1 MKAEV
6 DLSKY
11 HNKDNENKIIITNIE
26 SKELGAMIAEQK
38 SKITTKI
45 IELRINDKTYKIV
58 EYKKLI
64 DLERFNYKSR
74 RSIVEYFLI
83 EAFRNKEI
91 YTTDNIKV
99 GMSGRSASKI
109 ARVQANNQQEIAL
122 YSDNLI
128 QIGVFDKE
136 IPSYGNKEGQFRYYN
151 SLIKINNEVF
161 DVKLNIFKDQ
171 NGDRLYDINKITKIQ
186 QRSLEDYGQSLV
198 SNTSISNG
206 NEDVNMASKLNTRNK

>member
-1 MKAEV
+1 MFI

-109 ARVQANNQQEIAL
+109 ARVQANNQQEITL

>member
-1 MKAEV
+1 MFI